1 MGKAA
6 GVLGSNAG
14 VLGSNAGFLGSNPG
28 VLGSS
33 TVEVTTAGDVIGVNA
48 AMAAVNIRILLKLK
62 IISRINLL
70 SLTAHRLSEAP
81 CSTNKKLVAN
91 FFLCTRYY

>member
-33 TVEVTTAGDVIGVNA
+33 TVEVTTAGDVIGVKA
-48 AMAAVNIRILLKLK
+48 AMAAVNRGIL
-62 IISRINLL
+62 SINEHYF
-70 SLTAHRLSEAP
+70 T
-81 CSTNKKLVAN
+81 
-91 FFLCTRYY
+91 LCESPDRYMNRAE

>member
-6 GVLGSNAG
+6 GVLGSNTG

-33 TVEVTTAGDVIGVNA
+33 TVDVTTDGDVIGVNA
-48 AMAAVNIRILLKLK
+48 AMAAVNRGILLLQ
-62 IISRINLL
+62 IISR
-70 SLTAHRLSEAP
+70 AP
-81 CSTNKKLVAN
+81 MIKKDQFV
-91 FFLCTRYY
+91 

>member
-48 AMAAVNIRILLKLK
+48 AMAAVNRWILLINEQKKFLLK
-62 IISRINLL
+62 VS
-70 SLTAHRLSEAP
+70 
-81 CSTNKKLVAN
+81 
-91 FFLCTRYY
+91 